1 MTTRL
6 RTSVGIFLIGIS
18 LCLANAFA
26 DEKLAGIACRSVHL
40 NFPAPEATAYYNE
53 VTVEKSAEGTYFCV
67 CGFNQGYF
75 GIQEQNRGKKV
86 VIFSVWDPGKQ
97 DDPNSVDL
105 EKRVK
110 LVSKDEKVRVG
121 RFGNEGTG
129 GQSFLD
135 LDWKPGET
143 YRFLV
148 TAKIVGE
155 RTEYAS
161 FIAPPE
167 AKEWRHLATF
177 STLAKGKLLGG
188 YYSFIEDFKR
198 NKISAT
204 IERRAKFGEG
214 YVQTKDG
221 KWLALGKARFTGD
234 SNPAK
239 TIDAGIEGDRY
250 FLATGGQIENKNVP
264 LNKTMELRN
273 EAKTLEVRPERIPEL
288 R

>member
-1 MTTRL
+1 LT
-6 RTSVGIFLIGIS
+6 
-18 LCLANAFA
+18 LATAFA

-40 NFPAPEATAYYNE
+40 NFPAPEGTAYYNE
-53 VTVEKSAEGTYFCV
+53 VTVEKSADGTYFCV

-75 GIQEQNRGKKV
+75 GIQEQGRGKKV

-97 DDPNSVDL
+97 DDPNSVDP

-110 LVSKDEKVRVG
+110 LVSKDEKVRIG

-148 TAKIVGE
+148 TAKINGD
-155 RTEYAS
+155 RTEYSAS
-161 FIAPPE
+161 IAPPD

-177 STLAKGKLLGG
+177 STLAKGKLVGG

-198 NKISAT
+198 NKVSAT

-214 YVQTKDG
+214 YIQTKDG
-221 KWLALGKARFTGD
+221 KWLALSKAKFTGD

-239 TIDAGIEGDRY
+239 TIDAGIEDDRY
-250 FLATGGQIENKNVP
+250 FLATGGKVENTHIP
-264 LNKTMELRN
+264 LNQSMELRPVG
-273 EAKTLEVRPERIPEL
+273 EPIEKRPERIPEL